1 MVVRDMDIIKRIND
15 LKTERNWST
24 NYLAMEAGITQS
36 TLSSI
41 LNRNSPPKIETLQSI
56 CTAFGLTLSQFFLE
70 DEKIEILNDT
80 EREMLQLFRKLS
92 PKQQKALI
100 QVFEE

>member
-1 MVVRDMDIIKRIND
+1 MDIIKRIND

-56 CTAFGLTLSQFFLE
+56 CNAFGLTLSQFFLE

>member
-1 MVVRDMDIIKRIND
+1 MVVRDMDVIKRIND

-56 CTAFGLTLSQFFLE
+56 CNAFGLTLSQFFLE